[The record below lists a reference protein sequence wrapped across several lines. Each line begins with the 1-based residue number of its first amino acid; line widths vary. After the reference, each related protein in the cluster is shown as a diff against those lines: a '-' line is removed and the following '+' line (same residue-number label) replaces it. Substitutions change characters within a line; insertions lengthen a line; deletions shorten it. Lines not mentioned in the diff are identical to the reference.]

1 MVIETEEHAKAA
13 APTILA
19 RLMGA
24 SITSDGYHIVAPIP
38 TVSRPGTR

>member
-1 MVIETEEHAKAA
+1 MVIETEEHAKARGA
-13 APTILA
+13 NILG

-24 SITSDGYHIVAPIP
+24 SITSDGTTSWRPIP